1 MVTIVRSN
9 DPNWTLRVLKDLRAF
24 FDKNGMHNSADAVV
38 ATLRVVR
45 IESLSVE
52 NQTDVTVRTTLSQL
66 Q

>member
-1 MVTIVRSN
+1 MVIFVRSK
-9 DPNWTLRVLKDLRAF
+9 DPDWTLRVLKDLRAF

-45 IESLSVE
+45 VESLSVE
-52 NQTDVTVRTTLSQL
+52 NQTDVTVRPTLSQL